1 MRVNEALAIKLKD
14 FRDGDRLTASSYVVV
29 ERQIVDNTTIIKDN
43 LKNGQDSRK
52 VYLKKAIFKKFLN
65 VLKKYKIKDK
75 ESFIFDYKKTGIP
88 ISRKSFAY
96 MLSLTLFKYIY
107 KYL

>member
-65 VLKKYKIKDK
+65 VLKKYIYIIKMEKLKRIDL
-75 ESFIFDYKKTGIP
+75 I
-88 ISRKSFAY
+88 KS
-96 MLSLTLFKYIY
+96 
-107 KYL
+107 YL